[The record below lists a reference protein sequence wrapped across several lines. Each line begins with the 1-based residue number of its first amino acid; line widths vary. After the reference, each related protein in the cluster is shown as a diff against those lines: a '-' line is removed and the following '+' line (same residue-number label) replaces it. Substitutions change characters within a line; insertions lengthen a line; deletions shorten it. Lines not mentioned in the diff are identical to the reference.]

1 MIVKVGRKSGLDAP
15 ALSCREFRSI
25 RGRNLRQPQPSA
37 DRIGGLP
44 LRYEPQG
51 DIRQKNLCW
60 QLAQL

>member
-25 RGRNLRQPQPSA
+25 RGRDLRQPSA

-44 LRYEPQG
+44 LRYEPPG